1 MERRVVLY
9 SQPGCFFCRLAK
21 EFLDEKGVKYEERD
35 ITEDATA
42 LAELDARG
50 VMATPV
56 IVVDGEMVV
65 GFDRQRLTALLG

>member
-21 EFLDEKGVKYEERD
+21 EFLDEKGVRYEERD
-35 ITEDATA
+35 ITTDSAA
-42 LAELDARG
+42 LAELDTKG

-56 IVVDGEMVV
+56 IVVDGEMIV
-65 GFDRQRLTALLG
+65 GFNRSRLAALLG

>member
-1 MERRVVLY
+1 MEKQVVLY

-21 EFLDEKGVKYEERD
+21 EFLDEKGVRYDERD
-35 ITEDATA
+35 ITADDAA

-56 IVVDGEMVV
+56 IVVDGETVV
-65 GFDRQRLTALLG
+65 GFDRTRLSALFD